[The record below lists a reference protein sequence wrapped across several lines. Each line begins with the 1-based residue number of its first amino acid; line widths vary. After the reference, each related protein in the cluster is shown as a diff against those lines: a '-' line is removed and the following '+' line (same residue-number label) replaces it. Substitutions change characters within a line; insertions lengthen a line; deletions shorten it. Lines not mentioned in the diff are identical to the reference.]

1 MDAANLLSV
10 DVDTLF
16 EHHSVP
22 EIDIVHKKIQ
32 SVVENKREE
41 LRLMVGYVF
50 TNFTNI
56 KNKRYLFEKFSTA
69 NDIVIYYRLQILLW
83 L

>member
-1 MDAANLLSV
+1 MDAANLLNL

-16 EHHSVP
+16 EQHSVP

-41 LRLMVGYVF
+41 LRLMVGYDF
-50 TNFTNI
+50 AGFAIHLNFV
-56 KNKRYLFEKFSTA
+56 L
-69 NDIVIYYRLQILLW
+69 IYFFQQ
-83 L
+83 

>member
-50 TNFTNI
+50 VEYKKQKIFI
-56 KNKRYLFEKFSTA
+56 
-69 NDIVIYYRLQILLW
+69 
-83 L
+83 